1 MTDFARRTLVFI
13 VAALWLGAAAADAAV
28 FHDIEVDL
36 QPASG
41 QIQIVDRVRPGT
53 RDEYRFRLAPWL
65 EIERLSVDGAAL
77 APLRQDGFYR
87 VDLDREVASELRFEL
102 HGSVPPRAA
111 GDLASGGDDGVY
123 LPGYAGWIP
132 IGDNDERVDFRL
144 AVHLPAGQRAVATGR
159 LTEEGE
165 IDGGYHA
172 SFIADW
178 PGEAPSLFVGPYDIR
193 ERAGPGPRLRT
204 YFHAELGSLAE
215 AYLDAAAGYI
225 ARYDAEIGDYP
236 YADFS
241 IVSAPLPVGLGF
253 PGLTYVGREVLPLPF
268 MRARS
273 LAHEVLHNW
282 WGNGVAVDYA
292 GGNWAEGLTTYQA
305 DYALAE
311 DSGAAA
317 ARDMRLKWLRDYAAL
332 PPARERPLVE
342 FVGKTH
348 DAAQVVGY
356 NKAAFVFHMLRDE
369 IGDAAFRRALRDF
382 WRRHRRGQASWHDL
396 ESAFSRAAGQPLGWF
411 FSQWLGRAGAPV
423 LELGDHRV
431 DAVDDGYRTRIK
443 LRQRGEPYRL
453 GVALDFVAGDRVER
467 HRVRLDGPATTLEFT
482 TRGRPQAL
490 QIDPDSDLF
499 RRLDASE
506 APPILRDVTLH
517 PETLTAVVGAG
528 EFGTAARA
536 LAQRLLDTPPRYAE
550 LDAVAASASPLL
562 VIAPLDALAR
572 IERTL
577 ALEAVATP
585 ITPASSAG
593 AWTARREAGETV
605 LIVVARDAAALA
617 ALVRPLPHYGGQSY
631 VYFDAGRAR
640 DRGLWPVARGPLF
653 RELD

>member
-1 MTDFARRTLVFI
+1 MFVA
-13 VAALWLGAAAADAAV
+13 AALWFGAAAADAMV
-28 FHDIEVDL
+28 YHDIEVDL

-41 QIQIVDRVRPGT
+41 EIRIVDRVRPSARG
-53 RDEYRFRLAPWL
+53 EYRFRLAPWL
-65 EIERLSVDGAAL
+65 DIERLSVDGAAL
-77 APLRQDGFYR
+77 APVRQDGFYL
-87 VDLDREVASELRFEL
+87 VDLDPGIASELRFEL
-102 HGSVPPRAA
+102 RGQVPPHAA
-111 GDLASGGDDGVY
+111 RGLASGGGDGVY

-132 IGDNDERVDFRL
+132 VGDNDERVDFRL
-144 AVHLPAGQRAVATGR
+144 AVRLPAGQRAVATGR
-159 LTEEGE
+159 LADEGE
-165 IDGGYHA
+165 TDDGYRA
-172 SFIADW
+172 SFVADW
-178 PGEAPSLFVGPYDIR
+178 PGEAPSLFAGPYRIR
-193 ERAGPGPRLRT
+193 ERAGAGPRLRT
-204 YFHAELGSLAE
+204 YFHAELGPLAE
-215 AYLDAAAGYI
+215 VYLDAAAGYI

-236 YADFS
+236 YADFN

-282 WGNGVAVDYA
+282 WGNGVAVDYS

-311 DSGAAA
+311 DAGAAA

-382 WRRHRRGQASWHDL
+382 WSRHRRGSASWRDL
-396 ESAFSRAAGQPLGWF
+396 EAAFADTAGRPLDWYF
-411 FSQWLGRAGAPV
+411 AQWLGRAGAPV
-423 LELGDHRV
+423 LELGEHRV
-431 DAVDDGYRTRIK
+431 DAVDGGFRTRIE

-453 GVALDFVAGDRVER
+453 GVALELVAGDRAER
-467 HRVRLDGPATTLEFT
+467 YRVRLDGPATTLEFT
-482 TRGRPQAL
+482 TRGRPRTL

-517 PETLTAVVGAG
+517 PETLTAVVGTG
-528 EFGTAARA
+528 EFGAAARA
-536 LAQRLLDTPPRYAE
+536 LAARLLDTPPRYAE
-550 LDAVAASASPLL
+550 FEEIVTSASPLL
-562 VIAPLDALAR
+562 VIAPFDALAEIDR
-572 IERTL
+572 
-577 ALEAVATP
+577 ALEPEPVAMP
-585 ITPASSAG
+585 LTPASSAG
-593 AWTARREAGETV
+593 AWTARRPAGGTV
-605 LIVVARDAAALA
+605 LIVAARDAAALA
-617 ALVRPLPHYGGQSY
+617 ALLRPLPHYGGQSY